1 MLLKDVITLSLA
13 SVMALALVLDF
24 ALAIIT
30 TIALIFLLVPAHD
43 THSGVVVTKSTNLD
57 TEAPRLWAVWSSNCE
72 GKSCT
77 RRQRPACVAPN
88 NADAF

>member
-24 ALAIIT
+24 AIAIIT
-30 TIALIFLLVPAHD
+30 TIALIFVPAHD

>member
-43 THSGVVVTKSTNLD
+43 THSGVVVTKSTMGSL
-57 TEAPRLWAVWSSNCE
+57 ELQL
-72 GKSCT
+72 
-77 RRQRPACVAPN
+77 RRQVVHKKTATSLCCP
-88 NADAF
+88 